1 MALRSGCEDISSMR
15 GEIVPC
21 LWLREVFAIEGQ
33 PPAIEPVVVVT
44 VEGTRIG
51 IAVDRVVGEYQTVI
65 KNLGP
70 LYRDVEEFSGATI
83 RGDGTMS
90 QPREEEQTGMGVD
103 VAEDV
108 REPRRYKVLLHNDDY
123 TTMRRFRSG
132 RPRAAP
138 HRESRPWWFPRP
150 LRGRLRV

>member
-1 MALRSGCEDISSMR
+1 MR

-83 RGDGTMS
+83 RGDGTMARAGKTIR
-90 QPREEEQTGMGVD
+90 PRP
-103 VAEDV
+103 AETRKRARARPEV
-108 REPRRYKVLLHNDDY
+108 RPWSSIPSIWWPRRS
-123 TTMRRFRSG
+123 RARST
-132 RPRAAP
+132 R
-138 HRESRPWWFPRP
+138 
-150 LRGRLRV
+150 